1 MSEGILASLILVSLG
16 LMVLLLAAIGGE
28 MLYLLLGGS

>member
-1 MSEGILASLILVSLG
+1 MSEGILASLILVFLG